1 MALLMPFRT
10 LADTATAG
18 RGLSAGDWAAIV
30 VALAAIASFI
40 AAVVAI
46 RKSDTALQNT
56 RRQTLFELVNQWASV
71 NDIDTSQPLI
81 GPDVRRAVNALDTT
95 ASSWT
100 HNVVDHDVILDQFW
114 SDFDQIFLR
123 LAECDIPVPGYKNF
137 TCRQCVK
144 EEVRRAHL
152 SMHQAYHERAARVS
166 KP

>member
-1 MALLMPFRT
+1 MALLMSFEA
-10 LADTATAG
+10 LADTATAA
-18 RGLSAGDWAAIV
+18 RGPSAGDWAAIV
-30 VALAAIASFI
+30 SALMAIASLI

-56 RRQTLFELVNQWASV
+56 RRQALFELVAQWANV
-71 NDIDTSQPLI
+71 NDIDTARPLI

-114 SDFDQIFLR
+114 NDFDQIFLR
-123 LAECDIPVPGYKNF
+123 LAECDISVPGYTNL

-152 SMHQAYHERAARVS
+152 AMHRERTARRGR
-166 KP
+166 P